1 MAISSNKM
9 KVAAASP
16 TPAEGGPNRAAGR
29 GGTPSAVRDELA
41 AFVAHDLR
49 TPLATL
55 AMNLDFVLEE
65 LSTGDAGGRV
75 SVDVRSAL
83 EDCRA
88 ANARA
93 VRMVCDMT
101 DAVVL
106 ASGDRKPLLSE
117 VDVGAIVAAVVEG
130 VAGEA
135 RARHVAVSSRVEP
148 TLAQADVEL
157 MARVV
162 ERVIERAVWLARA
175 GGKVDVVLEG
185 ESLTIA
191 MSPAPTRGPIAG
203 RSLGTYLADVAM
215 RAQGGALTVDSDG
228 QTLTFRITLPST
240 APVSG
245 PNVIIP

>member
-9 KVAAASP
+9 KVAAPAP
-16 TPAEGGPNRAAGR
+16 TSTEGGNRGAARSGAH
-29 GGTPSAVRDELA
+29 PVVRDDLA

-55 AMNLDFVLEE
+55 AMNLDYVLDE
-65 LSTGDAGGRV
+65 LSSNGGGRI
-75 SVDVRSAL
+75 SPEARDAL

-88 ANARA
+88 ANGRA

-106 ASGDRKPLLSE
+106 ASGSRKAVLSE
-117 VDVGAIVAAVVEG
+117 VDLGAIVVAVVEG

-135 RARHVAVSSRVEP
+135 RARHVVVTSRVEP

-157 MARVV
+157 MTRVV
-162 ERVIERAVWLARA
+162 ERVIERAVWLARS

-185 ESLTIA
+185 ESLTVA
-191 MSPAPTRGPIAG
+191 MSPAPSKGASAG
-203 RSLGTYLADVAM
+203 RSLGTYLAEVAM
-215 RAQGGALTVDSDG
+215 RAQRGSLTIDTDG
-228 QTLTFRITLPST
+228 KTLTFCITLPST
-240 APVSG
+240 APVSART
-245 PNVIIP
+245 

>member
-9 KVAAASP
+9 KVAPAAP
-16 TPAEGGPNRAAGR
+16 APAEGSAGR
-29 GGTPSAVRDELA
+29 GALRSAPPVVRNDLA

-65 LSTGDAGGRV
+65 LNGGGTV
-75 SVDVRSAL
+75 TPDLRSAL
-83 EDCRA
+83 EDCRG

-106 ASGDRKPLLSE
+106 ASGDRKAILSE
-117 VDVGAIVAAVVEG
+117 VDLGAIVVAVVEA

-135 RARHVAVSSRVEP
+135 RARHVAVTSRVEP

-157 MARVV
+157 ITRVV
-162 ERVIERAVWLARA
+162 ERVVERAVWLARS
-175 GGKVDVVLEG
+175 GGKVEISLEG
-185 ESLTIA
+185 EALTVS
-191 MSPAPTRGPIAG
+191 MSPAPVKGASAG
-203 RSLGTYLADVAM
+203 RSLGTYLAEVAM
-215 RAQGGALTVDSDG
+215 RAQGGSLAIDVDG
-228 QTLTFRITLPST
+228 KTLTFRITLPRDT
-240 APVSG
+240 PVASRT
-245 PNVIIP
+245 